1 MWEYTYTKEEE
12 EFIDREGYKSMYAF
26 DLMTKYLSEKNV
38 IKPISGTNI
47 YGANEC
53 SNGIRT
59 LSPSVREQFDN
70 LAYRI
75 ADGELDINDVEKNIE
90 NYIKESE

>member
-1 MWEYTYTKEEE
+1 MVPMWYTEEE
-12 EFIDREGYKSMYAF
+12 EKLIDREGYKGMYAF
-26 DLMTKYLSEKNV
+26 DLMTQYLANKGV
-38 IKPISGTNI
+38 IKPIFGTNV

-90 NYIKESE
+90 NYIKD